1 MWNGLWKLTAMVGV
15 IGVGLFA
22 VYQAQKGMN
31 QTTAVSPS
39 SDNTRADEPGSAE
52 EPYESTDSTEKKL
65 AAADFDFDLAPRE
78 RKPKKT
84 KKDAG
89 NSDFAFLDEMGK
101 DQPAESEAAT
111 KKKKT
116 ATIPVKRTQSKGV
129 SFSESED
136 VDGFGDDTVETTKP
150 KKLPQDKAGELD
162 VETPI
167 DTAAKKPQQTIT
179 QTSGTSE
186 DAGLTDGD
194 KDPFGDETA
203 PAAPTEIKTDDSEQP
218 AEFPDKTH
226 SADKKEKTLPEES
239 SAPDFA
245 NSKEKSTRE
254 EQQTKEDAPGRA
266 QLLSDFGDDPEPP
279 RSARA
284 RRNAEKRIDPPAET
298 DSNPFGDDPPADA
311 PLADSNSLVIETPPA
326 LTMPDQPAAPAEV
339 EPAREFT
346 SSSGRS
352 KKAIPAAN
360 LEDSAPPP
368 RSKAAKARIGSP
380 GRLPADL
387 DSAPLNDVPP
397 PSRNRVNRQIESDR
411 VTPVDMIGDGVAGDV
426 SQRGVQQPR
435 ITIEKV
441 AQQQAVLEQP
451 LIYSILIKNVGSV
464 DAHNVVVEDR
474 IPKGTEL
481 QGTSPQAELNGK
493 RLIWN
498 YQVLKPNEEKK
509 ISIKIIPKQEGP
521 IGSVAR
527 VYFATEVS
535 AEIVVAA
542 PQLEFTVKA
551 PREVRVGQNF
561 DLVFSLKNVGKVD
574 AANIVVRD
582 FVPDNLKHEAGS
594 DIECPIGKLA
604 PQEAREIVLPVTAI
618 RTGSTTNQATLTADS
633 GIKINLDRTIDV
645 IGEVLV
651 LTRTGHDRLYVERPA
666 TFTNNIRND
675 GNQKADRVKI
685 SEVVPAG
692 MEFETASDGG
702 RYDANLRAV
711 VWTVGPLAPGNEK
724 SVTVK
729 YVPKVTGTHAGK
741 ITAVG
746 EAGSTAAVLS
756 TVDVIGKPE
765 LQMETLSATG
775 TVTVG
780 ERITSRFQLNNTGTA
795 AASQV
800 QLKLRLPPELRLV
813 SVKGAKFQ
821 KKNDYIV
828 FDPIDQLA
836 PRAKAAYELVLEP
849 VEEAEA
855 QIRLEISA
863 DHLNKPGVRV
873 ETIQIARDAL
883 K

>member
-1 MWNGLWKLTAMVGV
+1 MWNGLWKLAAMVGV

-31 QTTAVSPS
+31 QTASVSPA
-39 SDNTRADEPGSAE
+39 NNNARADEVDPAA
-52 EPYESTDSTEKKL
+52 EPYESTSSNQKKL
-65 AAADFDFDLAPRE
+65 AAAEFDFDLEPRE
-78 RKPKKT
+78 RKPKKS
-84 KKDAG
+84 KKDSA
-89 NSDFAFLDEMGK
+89 NSGLSFLDDAAN
-101 DQPAESEAAT
+101 DQPAEPET
-111 KKKKT
+111 KKSKT
-116 ATIPVKRTQSKGV
+116 AAIPVKRTQSKAANLQ
-129 SFSESED
+129 ED
-136 VDGFGDDTVETTKP
+136 NDTFGEDIVETAKP
-150 KKLPQDKAGELD
+150 KKLPQDDGQQDDDPLTGK
-162 VETPI
+162 
-167 DTAAKKPQQTIT
+167 AAKKSRQTIK
-179 QTSGTSE
+179 QTSGTSDDLGLAE
-186 DAGLTDGD
+186 DD
-194 KDPFGDETA
+194 KDPFGDEAA
-203 PAAPTEIKTDDSEQP
+203 PAVPTEIKTDEAGQP
-218 AEFPDKTH
+218 AETPSESKPADKEEPAFPD
-226 SADKKEKTLPEES
+226 ES
-239 SAPDFA
+239 PAVDPVEMKVQK
-245 NSKEKSTRE
+245 SKEEPKN
-254 EQQTKEDAPGRA
+254 KDDAPGHA
-266 QLLSDFGDDPEPP
+266 HLLSDFGDDPEPP

-284 RRNAEKRIDPPAET
+284 RRNAEKRIEAPAET
-298 DSNPFGDDPPADA
+298 EANPFGDDPPAAA
-311 PLADSNSLVIETPPA
+311 PLASSASPVVEAPPA
-326 LTMPDQPAAPAEV
+326 LTVPDQPTTVPEL
-339 EPAREFT
+339 EPARELT
-346 SSSGRS
+346 TASDRK

-368 RSKAAKARIGSP
+368 QSKAAKNRLGSP
-380 GRLPADL
+380 NRLPADL

-397 PSRNRVNRQIESDR
+397 PSRNPVNRRVESDR
-411 VTPVDMIGDGVAGDV
+411 VTPVDMIGDGVAGDA
-426 SQRGVQQPR
+426 SQRGIQQPR
-435 ITIEKV
+435 ITIEKI

-451 LIYSILIKNVGSV
+451 LIYSIIIKNAGKV

-509 ISIKIIPKQEGP
+509 ISIKVIPKQEGA

-542 PQLEFTVKA
+542 PQLEFTVNV

-561 DLVFSLKNVGKVD
+561 DMVFNLKNVGKVD
-574 AANIVVRD
+574 ASNIVVRD
-582 FVPDNLKHEAGS
+582 FVPDNLKHEAGA

-651 LTRTGHDRLYVERPA
+651 LTRTGHNQLYVERPA

-675 GNQKADRVKI
+675 GNQRADRVKI

-692 MEFETASDGG
+692 MEFEAASDGG
-702 RYDANLRAV
+702 KYDPNLRAV
-711 VWTVGPLAPGNEK
+711 VWTVGPLAPGNDK

-729 YVPKVTGTHAGK
+729 YVPKITGTHAGK

-746 EAGSTAAVLS
+746 NAGSTAAVDS
-756 TVDVIGKPE
+756 KVAVIGKPE

-780 ERITSRFQLNNTGTA
+780 ERITSRFQLNNSGTA
-795 AASQV
+795 PASQV
-800 QLKLRLPPELRLV
+800 QLKLRLPPELKLV

-828 FDPIDQLA
+828 FDPIDELA

-849 VEEAEA
+849 IEEAEA

-863 DHLNKPGVRV
+863 EHLNKPGVRV
-873 ETIQIARDAL
+873 ETIQIARDML